1 MKNLLAPRFLYLSL
15 LSILATSCGTSKKA
29 LIQIQISEIATLKRQ
44 NSALNTEV
52 TALERKLQETRMER
66 NALRNEVTSLQSELN
81 EMKVESESGSAVG
94 VTNESISSSAYPRQ
108 IRKFL
113 EGGAGLPLDVTKRKM
128 SQVIATA
135 RTFIGTKYRNGGTS
149 RNGVDCSGL
158 LYACF
163 QDAGVVNLP
172 RTAENFAR
180 HGKLILAKENLREGD
195 LVFFTKTY
203 NTPRTVT
210 HAGICLGNGK
220 FIHASSSKGVII
232 SDIYDPYY
240 WGDKYIFG
248 TRLTN

>member
-1 MKNLLAPRFLYLSL
+1 MKHLLTPGFLYLSL
-15 LSILATSCGTSKKA
+15 LSLLATSCGTSKNA
-29 LIQIQISEIATLKRQ
+29 LIQSQTSEIATLKRQ

-66 NALRNEVTSLQSELN
+66 NALQNEVNSLQSELY

-113 EGGAGLPLDVTKRKM
+113 EGGAELPLDVTKRKM

-135 RTFIGTKYRNGGTS
+135 RAFIGTKYRNGGTS
-149 RNGVDCSGL
+149 KSGVDCSGL

-163 QDAGVVNLP
+163 QDAGVGNLP

-180 HGKLILAKENLREGD
+180 HGKMILAKENLREGD

-210 HAGICLGNGK
+210 HAGIYLGNGK

-248 TRLTN
+248 TRLVN